1 MKHTNLP
8 GHIYVWVNNKYL
20 GPKMPK
26 GYTYGLWHGIHSREG
41 QILMAHVLL
50 ETGAHWS
57 GLPLHAMSNFH
68 GPTEWEEKP
77 PELLMPWTAMGPH
90 IEAWDAKYLDGL
102 KVECFR
108 QGYTGI
114 HTGIIIDWSGR
125 FDEHPQE
132 HKPLNLISLDDGQF
146 ALHPNNYCKFTDDH
160 FIDHDLFEQTKN
172 YRRGE
177 KVYWGQ

>member
-50 ETGAHWS
+50 ETGAQLVWMYLFTQCLTFTDQQS
-57 GLPLHAMSNFH
+57 GKRSRPSCFY
-68 GPTEWEEKP
+68 
-77 PELLMPWTAMGPH
+77 MPWTAMGPH

-125 FDEHPQE
+125 R
-132 HKPLNLISLDDGQF
+132 L
-146 ALHPNNYCKFTDDH
+146 
-160 FIDHDLFEQTKN
+160 
-172 YRRGE
+172 
-177 KVYWGQ
+177 